1 MTSTAPTTSPEIG
14 KSIVA
19 MGLKTNY
26 HDLGSGEP
34 VVLLHGS
41 GPGVSAWSNWRL
53 LLPTVAKHSRAIAF
67 DLSGFGYTEIDPKAS
82 YTIDYWLQHL
92 TDFLDAMKLDKVAFL
107 GNSFGGLLAAHFA
120 LRHPQRVTRIAGM
133 GPNLLSFDMTPAMDE
148 AWGYTPSMEAM
159 RRIILSFPY
168 DKSLVNEE
176 LIAQRF
182 KAGNREGYWQE
193 FAKMFPAPRQQALD
207 RVTLTEADL
216 ARLQCEVLLIHGR
229 EDFIVPVQVSV
240 RANAVIPRCQ
250 LHTFGQCGHWV
261 TVERTREMRDL
272 VNSFFAPR

>member
-1 MTSTAPTTSPEIG
+1 MTSSPSAQTPEIS

-26 HDLGSGEP
+26 HDLGSGDP

-53 LLPTVAKHSRAIAF
+53 LLPAIAAHSRVIAF
-67 DLSGFGYTEIDPKAS
+67 DLSGFGYTEIDPKAT

-92 TDFLDAMKLDKVAFL
+92 TDFLDAMKLDRVAFL
-107 GNSFGGLLAAHFA
+107 GNSFGGVLATHFA
-120 LRHPQRVTRIAGM
+120 LRHPERVTRIAGM
-133 GPNLLSFDMTPAMDE
+133 GANLLSFPITEAMDE
-148 AWGYTPSMEAM
+148 AWGYTPSPEKM
-159 RRIILSFPY
+159 RRIINSFPY
-168 DKSLVNEE
+168 DKSLINEE
-176 LIAQRF
+176 LLAQRL
-182 KAGNREGYWQE
+182 KAGQREGYWQE

-207 RVTLTEADL
+207 RLTLKESDL
-216 ARLQCEVLLIHGR
+216 AKLQCEVLLIHGR
-229 EDFIVPVQVSV
+229 EDFIVPVDVSV

-250 LHTFGQCGHWV
+250 LHTFGHCGHWV

-272 VNSFFAPR
+272 VNSFFGPR